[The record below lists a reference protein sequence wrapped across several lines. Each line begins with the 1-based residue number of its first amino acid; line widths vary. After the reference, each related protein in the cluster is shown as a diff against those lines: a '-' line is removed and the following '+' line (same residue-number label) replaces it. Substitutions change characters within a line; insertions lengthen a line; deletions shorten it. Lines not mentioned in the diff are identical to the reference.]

1 MANVGKGKL
10 EKELARLRS
19 ELDRHNRLYYIQAEP
34 EISDGEYDRLYQ
46 RVVAIEN
53 EHPEWITPDSPTQ
66 RVGGAPLTEFTSVK
80 HTEPMLSLD
89 NTYSAEDLVEWGARV
104 QKGLP
109 DEAVEFMVE
118 LKIDGVAVSLRY
130 AERRLVQGATRGDG
144 AVGDDV
150 TENLKTLRTLPL
162 QLKPSAVEHSLTVR
176 GEVFLPKAA
185 FATLNEQ
192 KRAAEEK
199 PFANPR
205 NAAAGSLKLLD
216 SRQTRQR
223 PLAAFF
229 YGVDAQTATELKT
242 QKNMLE
248 SLESWGLP
256 VNPHRRLCR
265 NVDEIM
271 RFSQEWEEKRHT
283 LPYEIDGLV
292 IKVNEFAQQQRLG
305 MTSKSP
311 RWAIA
316 FKYSAAQAR
325 TRLLNI
331 SVQVGRT
338 GVLTPVANLE
348 PVYLAGSTIARAT
361 LHNLEDMER
370 KDIRE
375 GDLVVIEKAGEVIPY
390 IVGPEIT
397 ARTGAEKKFKMPKQ
411 CPVCSREVVKTEGE
425 VALRCVNPTCPAQL
439 KGRLLH
445 FASRGGMDIEG
456 LGDALVEQLVDKGM
470 VQDCADLYTLTREQ
484 LIPMERMAEKSAD
497 NLLEALASSKH
508 RTLGR
513 LIHALGIPQ
522 VGEHTGEVL
531 AANFADLDA
540 LAKAPVETLTQIHE
554 VGPVV
559 AQSVHGFFKLP
570 ETQAVMKKLKRARV
584 NLERLPEEVRTE
596 GALTGKTFVFTG
608 ELVNFTR
615 GQAEARVK
623 ALGGRASGSVSA
635 KTDYVVAGSDAGSK
649 LDKARKLGVAVLTEE
664 EFQRMIMQ

>member
-1 MANVGKGKL
+1 MAGNKANVKKEIEKL
-10 EKELARLRS
+10 RREL
-19 ELDRHNRLYYIQAEP
+19 EQHNRLYYIQARP
-34 EISDGEYDRLYQ
+34 EISDMEYDRLY
-46 RVVAIEN
+46 RRLVELESAHPDLIE
-53 EHPEWITPDSPTQ
+53 PDSPTQ
-66 RVGGAPLTEFTSVK
+66 RVGGAPLSEFASVK
-80 HTEPMLSLD
+80 HAEPMLSLD
-89 NTYSAEDLVEWGARV
+89 NTYSAEDITEWVARV

-109 DEAVEFMVE
+109 DEPVTFMAE
-118 LKIDGVAVSLRY
+118 LKIDGVAVSLTY
-130 AERRLVQGATRGDG
+130 AKRKLFQGATRGDG
-144 AVGDDV
+144 VTGDDI
-150 TENLKTLRTLPL
+150 TENLKTLRSLPWEL
-162 QLKPSAVEHSLTVR
+162 NTPAPVGAVTIR
-176 GEVFLPKAA
+176 GEVFFPKAA
-185 FATLNEQ
+185 FLALNEQ
-192 KRAAEEK
+192 KLAAEEK

-229 YGVDAQTATELKT
+229 YGLDAKNSEPLKT
-242 QKNMLE
+242 QKQMLE
-248 SLESWGLP
+248 ALDDWGLP
-256 VNPHRRLCR
+256 VNPDRKFCR

-271 RFSQEWEEKRHT
+271 QFSQEWEDKRHG

-292 IKVNEFAQQQRLG
+292 IKVNDFDQQRRLG
-305 MTSKSP
+305 LTSKSP

-361 LHNLEDMER
+361 LHNVEDMER

-375 GDLVVIEKAGEVIPY
+375 GDTVIIEKAGEVIPY
-390 IVGPEIT
+390 VVGSVPE
-397 ARTGAEKKFKMPKQ
+397 ARTGAEKKFEMPSQ
-411 CPVCSREVVKTEGE
+411 CTVCGSEVVKTEGE
-425 VALRCVNPTCPAQL
+425 VALRCINSACPAQL

-445 FASRGGMDIEG
+445 YASRGGMDIEG
-456 LGDALVEQLVDKGM
+456 LGDALVEQLVDKDM
-470 VQDCADLYTLTREQ
+470 VKDYGDLYTLTAGQ
-484 LIPMERMAEKSAD
+484 LIPMERMAEKSAE
-497 NLLEALASSKH
+497 NLLAALEQSKH

-531 AANFADLDA
+531 ASQFENLEA
-540 LAKAPVETLTQIHE
+540 LSKAPVEDLTQIHE

-559 AQSVHGFFKLP
+559 AQSLHDFFALP
-570 ETQAVMKKLKRARV
+570 ETKAVLKKIKRAGV
-584 NLERLPEEVRTE
+584 NLQRLPEEVRSE

-608 ELVNFTR
+608 EMVNFTR

-635 KTDYVVAGSDAGSK
+635 KTDYVVAGNDAGSK
-649 LDKARKLGVAVLTEE
+649 LDKARKLGVKVLEE
-664 EFQRMIMQ
+664 DEFRKMIES